1 MSYHQNDDR
10 VDPSDPRHEPEAQQC
25 QGSDFGWHGEAADPV
40 KSALASL
47 EDCLVQI
54 DDDWRGEDGL
64 EDIVSNLR
72 RLHAGLRSRHAAGI
86 LSDDPRVLLPEL
98 AEERTRLREEITHL
112 IGQLDRILRTAD
124 SILMN
129 ADDDID
135 LFMLRVRE
143 LGATVRRHE
152 AEEDRLMFR
161 TGWDDI
167 GGES

>member
-1 MSYHQNDDR
+1 
-10 VDPSDPRHEPEAQQC
+10 
-25 QGSDFGWHGEAADPV
+25 
-40 KSALASL
+40 
-47 EDCLVQI
+47 
-54 DDDWRGEDGL
+54 
-64 EDIVSNLR
+64 
-72 RLHAGLRSRHAAGI
+72 
-86 LSDDPRVLLPEL
+86 VLLPEL
-98 AEERTRLREEITHL
+98 VEERTRLREEITHL

-161 TGWDDI
+161 SGWVDI

>member
-1 MSYHQNDDR
+1 MSF
-10 VDPSDPRHEPEAQQC
+10 PSRDEPNNPLDAQPIPDAQQC
-25 QGSDFGWHGEAADPV
+25 QDSGYGWRGPASDPV

-47 EDCLVQI
+47 EDCLIQMN
-54 DDDWRGEDGL
+54 DDWREDGL
-64 EDIVSNLR
+64 EEIVSNLR

-86 LSDDPRVLLPEL
+86 LAEDQSALLPEL
-98 AEERTRLREEITHL
+98 VEERTRLREEIIHL

-143 LGATVRRHE
+143 MGATVRRHE
-152 AEEDRLMFR
+152 AEEDRLLFR
-161 TGWDDI
+161 SGWDDI